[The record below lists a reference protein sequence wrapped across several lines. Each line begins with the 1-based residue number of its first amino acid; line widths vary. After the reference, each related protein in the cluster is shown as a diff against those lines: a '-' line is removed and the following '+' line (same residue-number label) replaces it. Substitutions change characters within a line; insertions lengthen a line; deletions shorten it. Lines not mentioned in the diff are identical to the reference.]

1 MGILFSGESG
11 TGKTLLAK
19 ALAGEAGVSF
29 FNMNG
34 SEFEKCLLE
43 FELLESEAFLK
54 KLEKMLQV
62 VIFIDEIDSI
72 GLKRGGKYNYSEQTL
87 NQFLIEMYLKMIE
100 LFLKK

>member
-34 SEFEKCLLE
+34 SEFEKCLLDL
-43 FELLESEAFLK
+43 ELLESEAF
-54 KLEKMLQV
+54 
-62 VIFIDEIDSI
+62 
-72 GLKRGGKYNYSEQTL
+72 
-87 NQFLIEMYLKMIE
+87 
-100 LFLKK
+100 